1 MATKRRKTK
10 SRRKSRRRKS
20 RKSCKHG
27 KLKRPV
33 KTKSGR
39 KRRCKKKS
47 RKKSKKR
54 SKKRRKNKSRRRKR
68 SYRFE
73 NCGVPTDLGTCLDGE
88 DAIDMEEIDTEN
100 GNVNDYIQFG
110 DDKRCTSR
118 DNWNTWLRNYRQH
131 ETMAINPFTRTKTWC
146 GANDTYPQNHN
157 DEPKQN
163 DSWLSEEEV
172 DEVIR
177 ARRVEGFENCGVPT
191 DLGTCLDGEDAIS
204 MEEID
209 TENGNV
215 NDYIQFGDDKRCTSR
230 DNWNT
235 WLRNY
240 RQHETMATNPFTR
253 TKTWCGDT
261 YPRNHNDEPKQNDSW
276 LSEEEVDEVI
286 RVRRLLDAAVRNDEE
301 AVIEYL
307 NSGGERDIFI
317 QDHNG
322 ESLLMIAA
330 NNDNL
335 SLVERLLQRNDT
347 IALLRNGEGE
357 SLLMIAAREQN
368 EALVK
373 ILIKYKRAE
382 QLRMLNPNLQEETVI
397 ETVTRLRLH
406 RIIALLELG
415 ETRKQTFLRAAR
427 NDNKIEIIR
436 EMLESG
442 IDVDVQDE
450 NENTALCNASFKG
463 SINIVKLLIRNG
475 ANVNHK
481 NAVFNTP
488 LIKAIATHYNPRELQ
503 RRKFEVVKEL
513 LAAGA
518 DPNPTDR
525 FDTTPLMIAAF
536 NGVTDVVK
544 MLLDAGANKHLE
556 NHLGETALDFAIS
569 GNNYRTE
576 NLGQVENTEIITL
589 LQPTSPTP
597 APRSPTPAPAP
608 APAPVPAPAP
618 NCRQFR
624 KTVNP
629 KCNDQ
634 PNCNWEVGVGCRRK
648 RAAAPAPAPAPAVA
662 TNCSQFRKTTNPKCN
677 DQANCNWVVGSGCRR
692 RRAAAAPAPAPAAPV
707 TNCSQFRKTMNPKC
721 NDQSDCKWVVGSGC
735 KNK

>member
-47 RKKSKKR
+47 KKKSKQR

-73 NCGVPTDLGTCLDGE
+73 NCGVPTDLGTCLG
-88 DAIDMEEIDTEN
+88 
-100 GNVNDYIQFG
+100 
-110 DDKRCTSR
+110 
-118 DNWNTWLRNYRQH
+118 
-131 ETMAINPFTRTKTWC
+131 
-146 GANDTYPQNHN
+146 
-157 DEPKQN
+157 
-163 DSWLSEEEV
+163 
-172 DEVIR
+172 
-177 ARRVEGFENCGVPT
+177 
-191 DLGTCLDGEDAIS
+191 GEDAIS

-215 NDYIQFGDDKRCTSR
+215 NDYIQFGDDDRCTTR
-230 DNWNT
+230 DNWNQ
-235 WLRNY
+235 WLRRF

-276 LSEEEVDEVI
+276 LSEQQIDLYVGRRDTLAAADRNDMEPVI
-286 RVRRLLDAAVRNDEE
+286 RYLDNR
-301 AVIEYL
+301 
-307 NSGGERDIFI
+307 GDIYI
-317 QDHNG
+317 QDPNNG
-322 ESLLMIAA
+322 ESLLMKVAKHNNLILVDRILREDDIGMAPFTL
-330 NNDNL
+330 NDNG
-335 SLVERLLQRNDT
+335 DT
-347 IALLRNGEGE
+347 ILH
-357 SLLMIAAREQN
+357 IAVREQN
-368 EALVK
+368 EALVE
-373 ILIKYKRAE
+373 ILLRYRRDDQLDFRDGNRNTALDIAE
-382 QLRMLNPNLQEETVI
+382 ILNMPGMIELLGSDET
-397 ETVTRLRLH
+397 
-406 RIIALLELG
+406 
-415 ETRKQTFLRAAR
+415 QTQIFLRSAS

-442 IDVDVQDE
+442 INVDVQDE
-450 NENTALCNASFKG
+450 RTGNTALMNACFEG
-463 SINIVKLLIRNG
+463 NINIVKLLIRNG

-481 NAVFNTP
+481 NAGFNTP
-488 LIKAIATHYNPRELQ
+488 LIQAIATHYNPRELQ

-518 DPNPTDR
+518 DPNATDSYN
-525 FDTTPLMIAAF
+525 TTPLMFAAEY
-536 NGVTDVVK
+536 GLTDVVK
-544 MLLDAGANKHLE
+544 ELLYEGANKHLE
-556 NHLGETALDFAIS
+556 NHVGETALDFAIV

-576 NLGQVENTEIITL
+576 NLGQVENREIIIL
-589 LQPTSPTP
+589 LQPTSPPPTPESPGSRDRRMRDQFQAMEDAGVIRSPPREMLDRMITSARDRRRMREAGEQHRAQFQAMEDAGLINYAPRSPAPSPESPAP
-597 APRSPTPAPAP
+597 APRSPT
-608 APAPVPAPAP
+608 PAPAP

-648 RAAAPAPAPAPAVA
+648 RAAAPAPAPDPAPAVWTSAAAAVA

-692 RRAAAAPAPAPAAPV
+692 RRAAAAPAPAAPV